1 MLKRLLLTAIALV
14 FALGVGYA
22 ADQSGQKVVIP
33 VDKTPANNGRQM
45 FVSYCAPC
53 HGVEGKGNGPAA
65 AALKIPPTD
74 LTVLSKKNHGRFP
87 DTHIV
92 AVMQFGADV
101 PAHGSSQ
108 MPVWGPIFDKM
119 SPANAQEKQLRIN
132 NLSRYIESLQAR

>member
-108 MPVWGPIFDKM
+108 MPIWGPIFDKM